1 MWGETGQAGV
11 SGVWLAQAAEAGF
24 SGHLQ
29 RRDDPSSQEH
39 RHTGK
44 RPDIKSIGEQTY
56 TS

>member
-11 SGVWLAQAAEAGF
+11 SGVWLAEAAEAGF